1 MSETT
6 VVVQRVEEA
15 AGNKPW
21 KLFDG
26 NDTDYA
32 TFKDDLGKDAQAL
45 VGKRAKLTFSEK
57 PSKDGRFT
65 NRYLDAIEAVTA
77 SQNGSDPDVDW
88 DLIGL
93 RKTRCV
99 LWQQILDTAMTAGI
113 SSFSKAMQGDYNRGQ
128 LAGFVAQFGTALR
141 QIAEADIYL
150 AAPVEHVDD
159 WVPFLV
165 KKKAPQ
171 GEDIEI

>member
-1 MSETT
+1 MSETAA
-6 VVVQRVEEA
+6 VVQRVEEA

-21 KLFDG
+21 KLYDG

-45 VGKRAKLTFSEK
+45 VGKRVKLTFSEK

-65 NRYLDAIEAVTA
+65 NRYLDAIEELT

-113 SSFSKAMQGDYNRGQ
+113 SSFSKAMDGEYDRGQ
-128 LAGFVAQFGTALR
+128 LGAFIASFGTSLR
-141 QIAEADIYL
+141 MIAEADIYL
-150 AAPVEHVDD
+150 AAPVEDKDD
-159 WVPFLV
+159 WVPFLT
-165 KKKAPQ
+165 KKKQPQ